1 MSEDKQKKTAG
12 FTHFYVYSCVEST
25 ETRGRSEKKGKNAT
39 VAKKACGHPNRRN
52 TKEPIDDQHRPQGKP
67 CENCGRRQ
75 RLNEGICDENPIRKW
90 EYHLDHTGTDRF
102 YDGRVWRKDGVSYP
116 SRSRTGPADVKAR
129 KEWAER
135 EYEGRKQ
142 AWLSRN
148 SNASEHSDQTIEQD
162 GELIE
167 QGGELIEQLLA

>member
-1 MSEDKQKKTAG
+1 MSKKETKKTAG
-12 FTHFYVYSCVEST
+12 FTHFYVYNCVEST

-75 RLNEGICDENPIRKW
+75 RLNEGICDENSIRKW
-90 EYHLDHTGTDRF
+90 EYHLHHLGEERMD
-102 YDGRVWRKDGVSYP
+102 DGRVWTDKDGTRYP

-135 EYEGRKQ
+135 EYERRKQ
-142 AWLSRN
+142 EWLSRN
-148 SNASEHSDQTIEQD
+148 SNGSESSDET
-162 GELIE
+162 IE
-167 QGGELIEQLLA
+167 QGGELIEQSLA